1 MEQDDLVYLEDIKE
15 AINYINEYVS
25 GLSQHDFASQKIV
38 QDAVVRQLEI
48 IGEATKRLSTSI
60 RQENQQIP
68 WKKMAGM
75 RDRLIHGY
83 FDVNVEEVWLTVQ
96 RDLPEL
102 QRQVNTILTK
112 ND

>member
-1 MEQDDLVYLEDIKE
+1 MEQDDIGYLEDIEE
-15 AINYINEYVS
+15 AISYINEYVS
-25 GLSQHDFASQKIV
+25 GLAREDFASQKIV

-60 RQENQQIP
+60 RQENPQIP
-68 WKKMAGM
+68 WRSMAGM

-83 FDVNVEEVWLTVQ
+83 FDVNIEQVWLTVR

-102 QRQVNTILTK
+102 QRQVNTILAK
-112 ND
+112 SD